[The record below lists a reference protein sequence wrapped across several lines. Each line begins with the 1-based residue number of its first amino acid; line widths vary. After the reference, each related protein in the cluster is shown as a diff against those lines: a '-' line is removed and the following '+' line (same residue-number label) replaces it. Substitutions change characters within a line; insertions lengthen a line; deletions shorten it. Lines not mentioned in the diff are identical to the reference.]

1 MAITLFYLSQL
12 YKPTKNHPF
21 QFRILTLKW
30 TCFAC
35 FFIFCHLS
43 FLYKNDSRSSFINQ
57 DFKGASILYRE
68 KLYLILK
75 TVWYLFCSD
84 FRWYNWETRLL
95 TAGHFWGTLP
105 TSISHTKNWYLP
117 SILYDIG
124 SSKALRDLITS
135 VKSLLKYHDLVYCF
149 INYFFPAQWVI
160 IYYNW
165 MTQQIIPHSY
175 SILLLSYIDTP
186 YFNIIFKNMYV

>member
-1 MAITLFYLSQL
+1 MAVTLFYLSQL

-30 TCFAC
+30 TYFAC
-35 FFIFCHLS
+35 FIFCHLS

-57 DFKGASILYRE
+57 DFKGASILFRE

-95 TAGHFWGTLP
+95 TAGYFWGTLS
-105 TSISHTKNWYLP
+105 TSISHTKKLMFTLHIIWYW
-117 SILYDIG
+117 
-124 SSKALRDLITS
+124 
-135 VKSLLKYHDLVYCF
+135 VFKSFKRFDNLCKK
-149 INYFFPAQWVI
+149 PA
-160 IYYNW
+160 
-165 MTQQIIPHSY
+165 
-175 SILLLSYIDTP
+175 
-186 YFNIIFKNMYV
+186 